1 MPAYDSQTVDGTFF
15 VDNGF
20 KHNHS
25 LNASLERQWWIRRH
39 GATNH
44 IALLNALADADRLI
58 VRYKGWF
65 GLGGFWWRS
74 FTPRTR
80 PPPARAEILSF
91 AKSLYFVNRSGAG
104 ESFKQSGKFSAVC
117 ATNSCSPMTKPWPP
131 R

>member
-65 GLGGFWWRS
+65 GLGGFWWRRQRFFRLIYGFS
-74 FTPRTR
+74 
-80 PPPARAEILSF
+80 
-91 AKSLYFVNRSGAG
+91 KNRSNTRTSTGLG
-104 ESFKQSGKFSAVC
+104 NIKGNCCWSFDDPGDF
-117 ATNSCSPMTKPWPP
+117 
-131 R
+131 